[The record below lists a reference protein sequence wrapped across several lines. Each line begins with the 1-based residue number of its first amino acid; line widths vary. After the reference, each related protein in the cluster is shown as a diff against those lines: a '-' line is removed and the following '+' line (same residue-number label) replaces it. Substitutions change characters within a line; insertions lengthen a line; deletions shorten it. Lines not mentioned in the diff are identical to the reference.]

1 MEQLR
6 EVLKKKEE
14 ENKKG
19 KTRTAKSARPSSTR
33 VPKAKTER
41 VSTPKNK
48 TKLQIKD
55 KPAPHKIDK
64 LNQTAKHSGG
74 KKFKFGKEAKE
85 NKEEKE
91 KEKKEKEEK
100 IKKEKEEK
108 QKLAERKKKE
118 KEEKMKEE
126 KKKERKKLKR
136 EKKKKKKKK
145 KN

>member
-1 MEQLR
+1 M
-6 EVLKKKEE
+6 KKLVKEKE
-14 ENKKG
+14 DESKKG
-19 KTRTAKSARPSSTR
+19 KARSVKSAKPLK
-33 VPKAKTER
+33 VPEKKGKSER

-48 TKLQIKD
+48 TKLEIKD

-108 QKLAERKKKE
+108 QKLAEQKKKE

-126 KKKERKKLKR
+126 KKKKR
-136 EKKKKKKKK
+136 GRR
-145 KN
+145 